1 MLNENLARVRK
12 ERGLTQEA
20 LAVKLNVVRQTISKW
35 ENGTAVPDAD
45 TLCRIAEA
53 LEISVAELLGN
64 PLHEEKMDMDK
75 IAKSLAEI
83 NEQLAVRN
91 RRTGKALKIICGI
104 IIGVLALIIII
115 IVLYI
120 VVGKTSSGTVTVV
133 KVDSADVVE
142 VGDILEL
149 DDNGIPL
156 FDQIDSRNEHTL
168 QEHFGARNITPEQ
181 LKGSWGIP
189 DNEDE
194 HSITW
199 KISDNKVITVYFADS
214 GYAYDCK
221 ID

>member
-1 MLNENLARVRK
+1 M
-12 ERGLTQEA
+12 
-20 LAVKLNVVRQTISKW
+20 
-35 ENGTAVPDAD
+35 
-45 TLCRIAEA
+45 
-53 LEISVAELLGN
+53 
-64 PLHEEKMDMDK
+64 
-75 IAKSLAEI
+75 
-83 NEQLAVRN
+83 
-91 RRTGKALKIICGI
+91 KIICGI
-104 IIGVLALIIII
+104 IIGVLALIVII

-120 VVGKTSSGTVTVV
+120 IVGKTSSGTVTVV

-156 FDQIDSRNEHTL
+156 FDQIDSRNVHAL

-194 HSITW
+194 HSINW
-199 KISDNKVITVYFADS
+199 KISDNKVLTVYFADS
-214 GYAYDCK
+214 GYIYDCK